1 MQRLLTCLSSV
12 FSILVVCLGLVLSTM
27 RPVQAYPAYA
37 QAAYDNPR
45 EATGKIV
52 CANCHLAQMPT
63 VVEVP
68 QAVTPGQVFDL
79 KVKIPYD
86 HSLQEV
92 YSDGSLGGLGVGAV
106 VVLPEGF
113 RLATADEMTE
123 QQREETAETYIS
135 EYSDTK
141 PNILVVG
148 PIPGDEHP
156 EILFPIKVPDPA
168 EDPSVHFL
176 KYSIHVGANRGRGQ
190 LNPDGSLSN
199 NNQFRSPYSGLV
211 TEITTLEDPSTVSPD
226 LPYATLVNEE
236 SMPGTRIVTI
246 STESGSQY
254 VAIPPGPQL
263 TIAVGSSVKADAP
276 LTNNPNVGGFGQV
289 DREIV
294 LQSPTRI
301 KWLLAF
307 LGAIFFAQ
315 LMLVLKKKQV
325 EQLQAAEALGL

>member
-1 MQRLLTCLSSV
+1 MKRLIFVFLACIALVAASV
-12 FSILVVCLGLVLSTM
+12 
-27 RPVQAYPAYA
+27 RPVMAYPAYA

-52 CANCHLAQMPT
+52 CANCHLAQKPAL
-63 VVEVP
+63 VEIP
-68 QAVTPGQVFDL
+68 QAVTPGQVFDVV
-79 KVKIPYD
+79 VKIPYD

-113 RLATADEMTE
+113 RLATTEEMTE
-123 QQREETAETYIS
+123 KQQEETAETYIS
-135 EYSDTK
+135 EYSDEK

-156 EILFPIKVPDPA
+156 EIVFPVKAPDPA
-168 EDPSVHFL
+168 ADPSVHFI
-176 KYSIHVGANRGRGQ
+176 KYSVHVGANRGRGQ
-190 LNPDGSLSN
+190 LNPNGSLSN
-199 NNQFRSPYSGLV
+199 NNQFRSAYSGLV
-211 TEITTLEDPSTVSPD
+211 TNIETLEDPSTVPATA
-226 LPYATLVNEE
+226 PYANLVNEE
-236 SMPGTRIVTI
+236 SMPETRIITI
-246 STESGSQY
+246 TGEDGAHY
-254 VAIPPGPQL
+254 VAVPPGPNL
-263 TIAVGSSVKADAP
+263 LVAVGSSVQVNGA
-276 LTNNPNVGGFGQV
+276 LTENPNVGGFGQA

-294 LQSPTRI
+294 LQNPTRI
-301 KWLLAF
+301 KWLFAF

>member
-1 MQRLLTCLSSV
+1 MKRLLCMLMM
-12 FSILVVCLGLVLSTM
+12 GLVLLAGTI
-27 RPVQAYPAYA
+27 RPAQAYPAYA

-63 VVEVP
+63 LVELP

-92 YSDGSLGGLGVGAV
+92 YSDGSRGGLGVGAV

-113 RLATADEMTE
+113 RLATEAEMTE
-123 QQREETAETYIS
+123 KQREETAETYIS
-135 EYSDTK
+135 EYSEAK

-156 EILFPIKVPDPA
+156 EILFPIKAPDPA
-168 EDPSVHFL
+168 QDPSVHFI
-176 KYSIHVGANRGRGQ
+176 KYSVHIGANRGRGQ

-199 NNQFRSPYSGLV
+199 NNQFRSPYAGLI
-211 TEITTLEDPSTVSPD
+211 TEITTLDDPSTVSPD
-226 LPYATLVNEE
+226 APYAKLLSEE
-236 SMPGTRIVTI
+236 SMPGTRIITV
-246 STESGSQY
+246 STDSGSQY
-254 VAIPPGPQL
+254 VAIPPGPEL
-263 TIAVGSSVKADAP
+263 VVAVGSTVKVDSP

-294 LQSPTRI
+294 LQNPDRI